1 MSDDNDLALRALDLA
16 TAGLSVAKIADMLD
30 TTVKDV
36 KALIKAGK
44 RQDPRDYDPD
54 VEARRLDKMSAALW
68 PLASQGDPETVG
80 VVVKLMERRDTMD
93 ATIDGPRRRR
103 QSHHETTEGPPRT
116 GCDPRRCRVADT
128 MKV

>member
-1 MSDDNDLALRALDLA
+1 MTDDRALRALDLA
-16 TAGLSVAKIADMLD
+16 TAGLSVAKIATMLD
-30 TTVKDV
+30 TTPKEA

-80 VVVKLMERRDTMD
+80 VVVKLMERRDTMT
-93 ATIDGPRRRR
+93 ATIDGDLAAAVKATTKLQKAHRAQVAPRPD
-103 QSHHETTEGPPRT
+103 TE
-116 GCDPRRCRVADT
+116 
-128 MKV
+128 

>member
-1 MSDDNDLALRALDLA
+1 MTDERALRALDLA
-16 TAGLSVAKIADMLD
+16 TAGLSVAKIAELLD

-44 RQDPRDYDPD
+44 KLDPRGYDPD

-68 PLASQGDPETVG
+68 PLASKGDPETVS

-93 ATIDGPRRRR
+93 ATIDGDLAAAVKATAKLQKAHRAQVATR
-103 QSHHETTEGPPRT
+103 
-116 GCDPRRCRVADT
+116 ADT
-128 MKV
+128 K

>member
-1 MSDDNDLALRALDLA
+1 MTTDSDQALRALDLA
-16 TAGLSVAKIADMLD
+16 TAGLSVAKIATMLD
-30 TTVKDV
+30 TTPKEV

-93 ATIDGPRRRR
+93 VTVDGDLAAAIKATTKLQKAHRA
-103 QSHHETTEGPPRT
+103 Q
-116 GCDPRRCRVADT
+116 VATHADAE
-128 MKV
+128 

>member
-1 MSDDNDLALRALDLA
+1 MTTNDDQALRALDLA
-16 TAGLSVAKIADMLD
+16 TAGMSVAKIADMLD
-30 TTVKDV
+30 VTTKEA

-44 RQDPRDYDPD
+44 KQDPRDYDPD

-93 ATIDGPRRRR
+93 VTVDGDLAAAVKATAKLQKAHRAQVATR
-103 QSHHETTEGPPRT
+103 
-116 GCDPRRCRVADT
+116 ADT
-128 MKV
+128 E

>member
-1 MSDDNDLALRALDLA
+1 MTDDRALRALDLA
-16 TAGLSVAKIADMLD
+16 TAGLSVAKIATMLD
-30 TTVKDV
+30 ATPKEV

-93 ATIDGPRRRR
+93 ATIDGDLAAAVKATAKLQKAHRDQVATR
-103 QSHHETTEGPPRT
+103 
-116 GCDPRRCRVADT
+116 ADT
-128 MKV
+128 E